1 MANPIKSG
9 VTSDGIVLT
18 SDDITIE
25 SGGTVTRVTANN
37 GGRVFLFGYSDSAT
51 LNNGGQMS
59 IYSGGTAEH
68 TTVNSG
74 VYMYAGN
81 GGLARQT
88 RIAGGNLYLL
98 EFGLASDTTIGSGGA
113 MNVLSGASAAGVT
126 VEKGGAAV
134 FYEGGKAALVV
145 ENGGAVY
152 VSAGAEVIFAS
163 HTIDGLS
170 LRTGSATLHSG
181 TTAWNASI
189 TGEGNLHVFAGGLFL
204 SGTVGNCTGGG
215 ISISSGGVASALT
228 VSAGG
233 VVYVMDGASVAG
245 LTVQAGGSLSILTG
259 ATVTGLLDNGGNV
272 YIQDGTSVSY
282 AANIIADMVLS
293 SGYYTVRS
301 GTTLTNPV
309 VTKDGNLSVNEGGL
323 FLSGSVGGCTSAGG
337 LCINFGGVASAATI
351 APGGVLYV
359 VSGGS
364 AVACDLSG
372 GTLSMNPGAIVNG
385 LNVTGGSL
393 TVDADAILS
402 DAVIRGGTVYYLT
415 GSTVGGTTLST
426 AGNLTVCSGA
436 VARGLTVNSGGT
448 LTIQS
453 GAEVTD
459 LKDNGGQVY
468 IQDGATVS
476 FAANVI
482 DGFTLS
488 SGYYYVR
495 SGTILSNALV
505 GGEGMLVVSSGG
517 IVDGTTVN
525 SCSAE
530 TYKGLYVSSGGTALH
545 TNVSSGGALYVYG
558 LGAAVGGVV
567 DSGGFCQVMADASA
581 GEIEVRSGGSFIIL
595 SGAKVTALKDVGG
608 YVYIQDGATVTYA
621 SNVIADLVVSDAA
634 QSVRSGTTL
643 TRAVVRDSGIINVY
657 EGGSLESSTIGTGGV
672 VYVLSGGSAV
682 ACGVTNGT
690 LRLLNGGRAS
700 GTTLY
705 SGTINVDADAVMTD
719 PYVKGGT
726 VFVLAQGRADATV
739 LGGSAKF
746 TVCAGASASGL
757 TVQPGGS
764 LTIQSGAKVTALK
777 DSGGY
782 VYIEDGADVTF
793 APNVIE
799 SLVVSSGTYFVR
811 SGTTLT
817 WAVVAGN
824 GVINV
829 YEGGVVESAIV
840 NSCNVSAYKGLY
852 VSSGGTA
859 LQTTVNSGGAFYV
872 YEGGFASGGVVSSGA
887 ACQVRAGGVV
897 SDLTVRSGGF
907 MTVSSGGTGYDV
919 LEDGGT
925 VNVLD
930 GASVT
935 FVERV
940 VSGTTITNG
949 TTTIHP
955 GTVLVG
961 ATVAG
966 DGKLN
971 VVAGGCVES
980 TTVNACGA
988 DGGLVIYS
996 GGTAVGNTM
1005 NSNGFAYIF
1014 SGGTAID
1021 NTIGPGGS
1029 MTIFSGAVM
1038 KNVEVLARPDNDLT
1052 LPGGKLYLSSGAVLT
1067 GRIRVAS
1074 AGAYIFID
1082 DVGATID
1089 FDISEIDPS
1098 GDQEVL
1104 LDDYERI
1111 RPEPKEALDH
1121 VANFTLTVSGD
1132 QSIGT
1137 YKITRGKASAD
1148 LTFPA
1153 LTVRNTGGEVLGRLV
1168 KDKDSFVYNGVQY
1181 YLDMGVEIVGKVGIL
1196 TLFLHIGD
1204 GATADSAPVPTVSA
1218 DVKELTNSCVTVT
1231 AAFDSSLST
1240 RQYSLDGTNWLTY
1253 QNGVTMTENGR
1264 VYFRGLNRSGA
1275 SGIASYTVRNI
1286 DNTAPTAPAGLVA
1299 NVSGRTVTMNWR
1311 PAADDLAGVREYIVT
1326 CVSDDGRAFTSK
1338 TTDTRFVLEDADY
1351 AAWRWS
1357 VQAVDCVGNLS
1368 EVSAGEAFEVVNHDV
1383 PVPPAPAFLA
1393 KSDVDGS
1400 GISDVMF
1407 QYTGGDFQLGFWM
1420 NGTNAWRGNGLP
1432 HPAEWE
1438 VLGTYDMDTNG
1449 RADAVLVG
1457 NVVVNGVKG
1466 AYIGYYLDSDDSD
1479 ANWTN
1484 IGYLNNAADVA
1495 WKNKVGNLTG
1505 NDGANSIVWYA
1516 PKLYALGAWTDGTD
1530 RWVTL
1535 SNDFGGDAWTLIGC
1549 GDFDGDGKDSVV
1561 MAYNGGELYY
1571 AVNLDGSATELAKSD
1586 SGWEVRAIGDFS
1598 GDGRDD
1604 IVAFHAETGIVAMW
1618 GDGLA
1623 SNWSMLGQLDA
1634 KDWFVVGA
1642 GDYDGDAQDDLLVR
1656 QYSTGMLGYYS
1667 GGDMARWNT
1676 LGYGVDMSWTVI
1688 A

>member
-59 IYSGGTAEH
+59 IYSGGTAER

-170 LRTGSATLHSG
+170 LRAGSATLHSG

-364 AVACDLSG
+364 AVACDLTG

-402 DAVIRGGTVYYLT
+402 DAVIRGGTAYYLT
-415 GSTVGGTTLST
+415 GSTVDGTTLST

-448 LTIQS
+448 LTIQA

-468 IQDGATVS
+468 IQDGATVT

-525 SCSAE
+525 SCNAE

-643 TRAVVRDSGIINVY
+643 TRAVVRDSGVINVY

-719 PYVKGGT
+719 TYVKGGT
-726 VFVLAQGRADATV
+726 VFVLAHGRADATV

-817 WAVVAGN
+817 RAVVAGN

-897 SDLTVRSGGF
+897 SDLSVRSGGF

-1137 YKITRGKASAD
+1137 YKITKGLASAD

-1218 DVKELTNSCVTVT
+1218 DVKEFTNSCVTVT

-1326 CVSDDGRAFTSK
+1326 CVSDDGRAFTFK

-1357 VQAVDCVGNLS
+1357 VQAVDYVGNLS
-1368 EVSAGEAFEVVNHDV
+1368 EVSVGEAFEVVNPDV

-1604 IVAFHAETGIVAMW
+1604 IVAFHAETGLVAKW
-1618 GDGLA
+1618 ADGLV
-1623 SNWSMLGQLDA
+1623 SNWSQLGQLDA

>member
-1 MANPIKSG
+1 
-9 VTSDGIVLT
+9 
-18 SDDITIE
+18 
-25 SGGTVTRVTANN
+25 
-37 GGRVFLFGYSDSAT
+37 
-51 LNNGGQMS
+51 
-59 IYSGGTAEH
+59 
-68 TTVNSG
+68 
-74 VYMYAGN
+74 
-81 GGLARQT
+81 
-88 RIAGGNLYLL
+88 
-98 EFGLASDTTIGSGGA
+98 
-113 MNVLSGASAAGVT
+113 
-126 VEKGGAAV
+126 
-134 FYEGGKAALVV
+134 
-145 ENGGAVY
+145 
-152 VSAGAEVIFAS
+152 
-163 HTIDGLS
+163 
-170 LRTGSATLHSG
+170 
-181 TTAWNASI
+181 
-189 TGEGNLHVFAGGLFL
+189 
-204 SGTVGNCTGGG
+204 
-215 ISISSGGVASALT
+215 
-228 VSAGG
+228 
-233 VVYVMDGASVAG
+233 
-245 LTVQAGGSLSILTG
+245 
-259 ATVTGLLDNGGNV
+259 
-272 YIQDGTSVSY
+272 
-282 AANIIADMVLS
+282 
-293 SGYYTVRS
+293 
-301 GTTLTNPV
+301 
-309 VTKDGNLSVNEGGL
+309 
-323 FLSGSVGGCTSAGG
+323 
-337 LCINFGGVASAATI
+337 
-351 APGGVLYV
+351 
-359 VSGGS
+359 
-364 AVACDLSG
+364 
-372 GTLSMNPGAIVNG
+372 
-385 LNVTGGSL
+385 
-393 TVDADAILS
+393 
-402 DAVIRGGTVYYLT
+402 
-415 GSTVGGTTLST
+415 
-426 AGNLTVCSGA
+426 
-436 VARGLTVNSGGT
+436 
-448 LTIQS
+448 
-453 GAEVTD
+453 
-459 LKDNGGQVY
+459 
-468 IQDGATVS
+468 
-476 FAANVI
+476 
-482 DGFTLS
+482 
-488 SGYYYVR
+488 
-495 SGTILSNALV
+495 
-505 GGEGMLVVSSGG
+505 
-517 IVDGTTVN
+517 
-525 SCSAE
+525 
-530 TYKGLYVSSGGTALH
+530 
-545 TNVSSGGALYVYG
+545 
-558 LGAAVGGVV
+558 
-567 DSGGFCQVMADASA
+567 
-581 GEIEVRSGGSFIIL
+581 
-595 SGAKVTALKDVGG
+595 
-608 YVYIQDGATVTYA
+608 
-621 SNVIADLVVSDAA
+621 
-634 QSVRSGTTL
+634 
-643 TRAVVRDSGIINVY
+643 
-657 EGGSLESSTIGTGGV
+657 
-672 VYVLSGGSAV
+672 
-682 ACGVTNGT
+682 

-719 PYVKGGT
+719 TYLKGGT

-817 WAVVAGN
+817 RAVVAGN

-859 LQTTVNSGGAFYV
+859 LQTTVNSGGAVYV

-1038 KNVEVLARPDNDLT
+1038 KNVEVLARPGDDLT

-1074 AGAYIFID
+1074 SGAYIFID

-1111 RPEPKEALDH
+1111 RPEPKEALNH

-1137 YKITRGKASAD
+1137 YKITKGKASAD

-1240 RQYSLDGTNWLTY
+1240 RQYSLDGTNWQTY

-1326 CVSDDGRAFTSK
+1326 CVSDDGRAFTFK

-1484 IGYLNNAADVA
+1484 IGYLNNADDVA

-1505 NDGANSIVWYA
+1505 NAGANSIVWYA
-1516 PKLYALGAWTDGTD
+1516 PELYALGAWTDGTD

-1549 GDFDGDGKDSVV
+1549 GDFSGNGADSVV

-1604 IVAFHAETGIVAMW
+1604 IVAFHAETGLVAKW
-1618 GDGLA
+1618 ADGLV
-1623 SNWSMLGQLDA
+1623 SNWSQLGQLDA